1 MIYLKRFSVVTIK
14 VKIGTLLGTEWV
26 LSIANWRQPS
36 QRIAEQFFRIGGEV
50 VQMEK
55 AVATLVFFLMSGKRH
70 GNSPRVAGSSLAV
83 RRFFLF
89 LTAYLALVNFV
100 FFSPII

>member
-1 MIYLKRFSVVTIK
+1 MARLGYSEKPIQKLRHLGRLIFLPFQMIYLKRFSAVTIK

-50 VQMEK
+50 VQLEK
-55 AVATLVFFLMSGKRH
+55 AVATLVFF
-70 GNSPRVAGSSLAV
+70 
-83 RRFFLF
+83 
-89 LTAYLALVNFV
+89 
-100 FFSPII
+100 